1 MYNIYDVFENYKF
14 NKLVNDDFNK
24 IIEFTENY
32 NIYEKTVVMEGYLD
46 DLIDFEP
53 VTEGVKDV
61 FDKIIEFIKSVWRK
75 IKEWIGKVIGI
86 FRKKDKDYVKKADAE
101 VKAIGEKLDGGGEKP
116 KRTMAD
122 VQKDL
127 DDFRKKNDERIE
139 NQIKDIEGI
148 KKGTD
153 GKVQEIRDKEKK
165 SAEKIKAETEDRK
178 LKKDVQAIIDK
189 EKRRELESK
198 KVPII
203 KFDNT
208 YELLQHTSMEVSVPN
223 MEDPEEI
230 LNFTFET
237 FSKVVDY
244 ITDQLMDEKMKTIE
258 DFIDGLAKLFGG
270 KDLDEV
276 KKSMRTVFKESDKE
290 DSESIHRE
298 QVKDIADILMDYLEN
313 RDKIIGEFNRLSNL
327 NDKYMNT
334 FIKKIEQAKKDAIF
348 DRTEA
353 HNVSIGVQKGLG
365 VIESIISFGV
375 RQVSLNYDRCKAI
388 VDRVIASYK
397 SAVNAATEL

>member
-1 MYNIYDVFENYKF
+1 MYNIYDVFENYKL

-75 IKEWIGKVIGI
+75 IKEWIGKVIGL
-86 FRKKDKDYVKKADAE
+86 FRKKDKDYVKKSDAE
-101 VKAIGEKLDGGGEKP
+101 VKAIGEKIDGNEKSN
-116 KRTMAD
+116 KRDWRAEM
-122 VQKDL
+122 Q
-127 DDFRKKNDERIE
+127 EIE
-139 NQIKDIEGI
+139 NKN
-148 KKGTD
+148 K
-153 GKVQEIRDKEKK
+153 EIRKNTDAKIKELHDKDKK
-165 SAEKIKAETEDRK
+165 SAEQIKADFEDRK
-178 LKKDVQAIIDK
+178 LKKDVQDIVDT
-189 EKRRELESK
+189 EKRKELESK

-208 YELLQHTSMEVSVPN
+208 YELLQHTKMEVSVPN
-223 MEDPEEI
+223 MEDPQDI
-230 LNFTFET
+230 LDFTFKT
-237 FSKVVDY
+237 FADVVDY
-244 ITDQLMDEKMKTIE
+244 ITDQLMDENMKTIE
-258 DFIDGLAKLFGG
+258 DFIDGLSKNFGG

-276 KKSMRTVFKESDKE
+276 KKAMRSAFKESDEE
-290 DSESIHRE
+290 DSKSMHKE

-313 RDKIIGEFNRLSNL
+313 RDKFINEFQSLSNL

-334 FIKKIEQAKKDAIF
+334 FIKKIEQIKKDMIF

-353 HNVSIGVQKGLG
+353 HNVSMGVQKGLG
-365 VIESIISFGV
+365 IIESIISFGV

-388 VDRVIASYK
+388 VDRVIDNYK
-397 SAVNAATEL
+397 SAVNDAMEL

>member
-86 FRKKDKDYVKKADAE
+86 FRKKDKDYVKKSDAE
-101 VKAIGEKLDGGGEKP
+101 VKAIGEKIDSHEKSN
-116 KRTMAD
+116 KRDWRAEM
-122 VQKDL
+122 Q
-127 DDFRKKNDERIE
+127 EIE
-139 NQIKDIEGI
+139 NKNKEIRKN
-148 KKGTD
+148 TD
-153 GKVQEIRDKEKK
+153 AKIQEIRDKEKK
-165 SAEKIKAETEDRK
+165 LAEKTKAETEDRL
-178 LKKDVQAIIDK
+178 LKKEVRNMIDR
-189 EKRRELESK
+189 EKRKELESK

-208 YELLQHTSMEVSVPN
+208 YELLQHTKMEVSVPN
-223 MEDPEEI
+223 MEDPEDI
-230 LNFTFET
+230 LDYTFNI
-237 FSKVVDY
+237 FAIVVDY
-244 ITDQLMDEKMKTIE
+244 ITDQLMEENMKTIE

-270 KDLDEV
+270 KNLDEV
-276 KKSMRTVFKESDKE
+276 KKSMRSAFKESDEE
-290 DSESIHRE
+290 DSKSMHKE

-313 RDKIIGEFNRLSNL
+313 RDRIISEFQKLSNL
-327 NDKYMNT
+327 NDKYMAT
-334 FIKKIEQAKKDAIF
+334 FIKKIEQAKKDTTF

-388 VDRVIASYK
+388 VDRVIDNYK
-397 SAVNAATEL
+397 SAVNDAMEL